1 MTNNL
6 EITTGMLENLTIT
19 SKNICI
25 KTTPLIKLLCQFNGG
40 CVPELLNCEIRDN
53 CTENLKFIQSLA
65 NEEISGIGQ
74 KEFNKNSIFPGKRIL
89 VTNHLK
95 NRFIEVYPKNFT
107 SMGSDR
113 TLALRGFLSI
123 TIRINMISDVNIESA
138 SLMMERL
145 HLKHEQNSLPPE
157 EIIGPQKQNIFIF
170 NSPRCGFDNRFK
182 TTFTLLG
189 RSFNSIEQYFVWQK
203 ARFFGDLELAEE
215 VLMLN
220 NPVAIK
226 RIGTRIMYTGLWAK
240 FTQNLQLFNQLR
252 ATGDGLITHASA
264 YNLHW
269 SNGLSHKSPCLNDPS
284 IWEGENKLGEL
295 MMELRTEINTSIF

>member
-1 MTNNL
+1 
-6 EITTGMLENLTIT
+6 
-19 SKNICI
+19 
-25 KTTPLIKLLCQFNGG
+25 
-40 CVPELLNCEIRDN
+40 
-53 CTENLKFIQSLA
+53 
-65 NEEISGIGQ
+65 
-74 KEFNKNSIFPGKRIL
+74 
-89 VTNHLK
+89 
-95 NRFIEVYPKNFT
+95 
-107 SMGSDR
+107 
-113 TLALRGFLSI
+113 
-123 TIRINMISDVNIESA
+123 
-138 SLMMERL
+138 MMERL

-203 ARFFGDLELAEE
+203 ARFFGDLELAAE

-269 SNGLSHKSPCLNDPS
+269 SNGLSHKSPCLSDPS

-295 MMELRTEINTSIF
+295 MMELRTEINASIF